1 MLIDNKKIEE
11 GLILPVY
18 KPLFW
23 SSFDVVK
30 TIRFFMKKKYRLKKI
45 KVGHAGTLDPL
56 ATGLLLIC
64 TGKKTKEIEKL
75 QALKKTYYTTFY
87 FGATTPS
94 FDLETDIDQVY
105 DTEHI
110 NNDQIIKTIN
120 TFKGKIVQEPP
131 IYSAIK
137 KKGKKLYDL
146 ARKGIKISDI
156 KKRKINVFEFCVLKN
171 NFPEID
177 FKITCSKGTYIRS
190 LANDIGELLGCGGY
204 LSSLT
209 RTEVGSHTLKNSMA
223 LSDCLKTLETI

>member
-1 MLIDNKKIEE
+1 MLIDNKKVEE

-64 TGKKTKEIEKL
+64 TGKKTKDIEKL

-120 TFKGKIVQEPP
+120 TFKGEIVQEPP

-177 FKITCSKGTYIRS
+177 FKITCSKGTYIRTI
-190 LANDIGELLGCGGY
+190 ANDLGKNLNTGAFVKHLERFSIGDYNINKSISINEFKY
-204 LSSLT
+204 
-209 RTEVGSHTLKNSMA
+209 
-223 LSDCLKTLETI
+223 SD

>member
-105 DTEHI
+105 GIEHI
-110 NNDQIIKTIN
+110 KNDHILQTIN
-120 TFKGKIVQEPP
+120 MFKGKLVQEPP

-137 KKGKKLYDL
+137 QKGNKLYDL
-146 ARKGIKISDI
+146 ARKGVKISDI
-156 KKRKINVFEFCVLKN
+156 KKRKINVFEFSILKN

-177 FKITCSKGTYIRS
+177 FKITCSKGTYIRTI
-190 LANDIGELLGCGGY
+190 ANDFGKNLNTGAFVKHLERFSIGDYNINKSISINEFKC
-204 LSSLT
+204 S
-209 RTEVGSHTLKNSMA
+209 N
-223 LSDCLKTLETI
+223 

>member
-1 MLIDNKKIEE
+1 MLIDNKKVEE

-64 TGKKTKEIEKL
+64 TGKKTKDIEKL

-156 KKRKINVFEFCVLKN
+156 KKRKISVFEFCVLKN

-177 FKITCSKGTYIRS
+177 FKITCSKGTYIRTI
-190 LANDIGELLGCGGY
+190 ANDLGKNLNTGAFVKHLERFSIGDYNINKSISINEFKY
-204 LSSLT
+204 
-209 RTEVGSHTLKNSMA
+209 
-223 LSDCLKTLETI
+223 SD

>member
-94 FDLETDIDQVY
+94 FDLETS
-105 DTEHI
+105 I
-110 NNDQIIKTIN
+110 NRRFDFSHVNENGILTAAEKFLGKTWQ
-120 TFKGKIVQEPP
+120 TPP
-131 IYSAIK
+131 IYSALK
-137 KKGKKLYDL
+137 QNGERLYNL
-146 ARKGIKISDI
+146 
-156 KKRKINVFEFCVLKN
+156 
-171 NFPEID
+171 
-177 FKITCSKGTYIRS
+177 S
-190 LANDIGELLGCGGY
+190 LI
-204 LSSLT
+204 
-209 RTEVGSHTLKNSMA
+209 H
-223 LSDCLKTLETI
+223 I

>member
-1 MLIDNKKIEE
+1 MFDNVKKIEE

-30 TIRFFMKKKYRLKKI
+30 TIRFFIKKKYGLRKI

-56 ATGLLLIC
+56 ATGLLLVC
-64 TGKKTKEIEKL
+64 TGGRTKEIEKL
-75 QALKKTYYTTFY
+75 QALKKTYYTTFC

-105 DTEHI
+105 EINHI
-110 NNDQIIKTIN
+110 SNDQIIQTVDK
-120 TFKGKIVQEPP
+120 FKGKFLQKPP

-137 KKGKKLYDL
+137 KNGEKLYDL
-146 ARKGIKISDI
+146 ARKGININDI
-156 KKRKINVFEFCVLKN
+156 KKRKIEIFEFFILKN

-177 FKITCSKGTYIRS
+177 FRITCSKGTYVRS
-190 LANDIGELLGCGGY
+190 IANDFG
-204 LSSLT
+204 
-209 RTEVGSHTLKNSMA
+209 K
-223 LSDCLKTLETI
+223 CLKTGAFVKHLERFSIGDYNIYNSISVNNFKSFV

>member
-156 KKRKINVFEFCVLKN
+156 KKRKISVFEFCVLKN

-177 FKITCSKGTYIRS
+177 FKITCSKGTYIRTI
-190 LANDIGELLGCGGY
+190 ANDLGKNLNTGAFVKHLERFSIGDYNINKSISINEFKY
-204 LSSLT
+204 
-209 RTEVGSHTLKNSMA
+209 
-223 LSDCLKTLETI
+223 SD

>member
-105 DTEHI
+105 GIEHI
-110 NNDQIIKTIN
+110 NNDHILQTIKM
-120 TFKGKIVQEPP
+120 FKGELVQEPP

-137 KKGKKLYDL
+137 QKGNKLYDL
-146 ARKGIKISDI
+146 ARKGMKIRDI
-156 KKRKINVFEFCVLKN
+156 KKKKN
-171 NFPEID
+171 
-177 FKITCSKGTYIRS
+177 
-190 LANDIGELLGCGGY
+190 
-204 LSSLT
+204 
-209 RTEVGSHTLKNSMA
+209 
-223 LSDCLKTLETI
+223 

>member
-1 MLIDNKKIEE
+1 MLIDNKKVEE

-64 TGKKTKEIEKL
+64 TGKKTKDIEKL

-120 TFKGKIVQEPP
+120 TFKGEIVQEPP

-156 KKRKINVFEFCVLKN
+156 KKRKISVFEFCVLKN

-177 FKITCSKGTYIRS
+177 FKITCSKGTYIRTI
-190 LANDIGELLGCGGY
+190 ANDLGKNLNTGAFVKHLERFSIGDYNINKSISINEFKY
-204 LSSLT
+204 
-209 RTEVGSHTLKNSMA
+209 
-223 LSDCLKTLETI
+223 SD